1 MKLGPLDLNQPST
14 WRGLLGFA
22 GVIGFSLHPELR
34 DQIATT
40 LAALLCLIEMLRD
53 EYRATT
59 ARDLTPTAT
68 ATTTGPE
75 RAEWNGRDDIAAHTE
90 PIDANQLRV
99 PARPDAA
106 DHANPESPSGFN
118 DR

>member
-22 GVIGFSLHPELR
+22 GVIGLTLHPELR

-53 EYRATT
+53 EYRAQT
-59 ARDLTPTAT
+59 ARNISPTAT
-68 ATTTGPE
+68 ATTTGPN
-75 RAEWNGRDDIAAHTE
+75 R
-90 PIDANQLRV
+90 PVPDAPAQRLRV

-106 DHANPESPSGFN
+106 DPANPESTHGFG

>member
-22 GVIGFSLHPELR
+22 SVIGFTLKPELR
-34 DQIATT
+34 DQIAAV

-53 EYRATT
+53 EYRAQT

-68 ATTTGPE
+68 AQTTGPPRPE
-75 RAEWNGRDDIAAHTE
+75 APAGPGAPVHR
-90 PIDANQLRV
+90 LRV
-99 PARPDAA
+99 PARADAA
-106 DHANPESPSGFN
+106 DHNPPESNAGFG

>member
-40 LAALLCLIEMLRD
+40 LAALLCLIEMIRD
-53 EYRATT
+53 EYRSQTAQDLPPTT
-59 ARDLTPTAT
+59 T

-75 RAEWNGRDDIAAHTE
+75 RPAPVPA
-90 PIDANQLRV
+90 DAPAPVHRLRV
-99 PARPDAA
+99 PAHVDTQPNFTDS
-106 DHANPESPSGFN
+106 NSGFG